1 MSGSASYS
9 SLLRR
14 SKLASLTPQ
23 IDQVY
28 TASSA
33 NRARANYGLKRP
45 LPALSPAAG
54 ARSPFVRITSLDS
67 PERRTSYRRATREQQ
82 YTRKWLEVDAGLA
95 SDALVDRPSLGLGGG
110 GGGSGEF
117 VQRKWDRLPVQSRFV
132 APGAPGAIQPLEQV
146 SQPTQ
151 SKPVPVPNFFALNP
165 AKFDRF
171 LGDLGARREEFRQ
184 FVLAEAKKLAEQTGG
199 AVAALDEADFD
210 LYAHAQRNPL
220 ELTRLVERFLRRS
233 PPADASPLAS
243 SPLPQVHPTLALQYA
258 TPTPLESAL
267 AAPIPGRLLASAP
280 DSTSRAGGFGKS
292 RHYNRPDV
300 YASVLSQIAPVPATA
315 TAGAAETNFFP
326 DVEGHRSNV
335 PGRATFRI
343 TPTINPVPYANQT
356 AIVTTKVRLGSHE
369 FRPPTA
375 EYEPALLKLRSVR
388 LNPTV
393 VPATAPSSFSASSST
408 PTPAARP
415 GSPAYSGALPR
426 DLASPSSSSSSSS
439 SFSVGRRSGGGARP
453 AAQSLSDLMGANKL
467 SSARSRQAAARRQEQ
482 QAAGGGGGGSR
493 RASRSPEQ
501 QAQYLEKRERYLG
514 AEAGAGAAGAG
525 VAGRNATGGKRKKQ
539 GAQGRK
545 ENRQQLMAALDALLE
560 K

>member
-14 SKLASLTPQ
+14 SKLASFTPQ

-45 LPALSPAAG
+45 VPALSPAAG

-82 YTRKWLEVDAGLA
+82 YTQKWLEVDAGLA
-95 SDALVDRPSLGLGGG
+95 SEALVDRPSLGLGS
-110 GGGSGEF
+110 GGSEH

-132 APGAPGAIQPLEQV
+132 APGAPGAIQPLELV
-146 SQPTQ
+146 SHPHQ
-151 SKPVPVPNFFALNP
+151 SKPHPVPNFFALDP

-171 LGDLGARREEFRQ
+171 LGDLGARRDEFRQ

-233 PPADASPLAS
+233 PAADASPLAS

-267 AAPIPGRLLASAP
+267 AAPIPGRLLAPAP
-280 DSTSRAGGFGKS
+280 DRSSRPGAFTRPKY
-292 RHYNRPDV
+292 YNRPDV
-300 YASVLSQIAPVPATA
+300 YASVLSQIAPVPSAA

-335 PGRATFRI
+335 PGRANFRI

-393 VPATAPSSFSASSST
+393 VPATAPSSLSASLST
-408 PTPAARP
+408 PAPAARP

-426 DLASPSSSSSSSS
+426 DLAFSSSSSSSAA
-439 SFSVGRRSGGGARP
+439 GRRTGGGGGAYGGARHVT
-453 AAQSLSDLMGANKL
+453 QSLSDLMGANTL
-467 SSARSRQAAARRQEQ
+467 SSSRSRQAAARRQEQ
-482 QAAGGGGGGSR
+482 QATGGGGGGGR
-493 RASRSPEQ
+493 RAGRSPEQ
-501 QAQYLEKRERYLG
+501 QVQYLEKRERYLG
-514 AEAGAGAAGAG
+514 AEAGAAGAG
-525 VAGRNATGGKRKKQ
+525 AGAGATGAGGKRKKQ

>member
-82 YTRKWLEVDAGLA
+82 YTQKWLEVDTGLA
-95 SDALVDRPSLGLGGG
+95 SEALVDRPSLGLGGA
-110 GGGSGEF
+110 GSGEF

-146 SQPTQ
+146 SQPQQQ
-151 SKPVPVPNFFALNP
+151 SKPHPVPNFFALNP

-171 LGDLGARREEFRQ
+171 LGDLGARRDEFRR

-199 AVAALDEADFD
+199 AVAALDETDFD

-233 PPADASPLAS
+233 PPADGSPLASS

-280 DSTSRAGGFGKS
+280 DSTSRLGGFGKP
-292 RHYNRPDV
+292 RLYNRPDV
-300 YASVLSQIAPVPATA
+300 YASVLSQIAPVPSAA

-335 PGRATFRI
+335 PGRANFRI

-393 VPATAPSSFSASSST
+393 VPPTASSSVSASSST

-426 DLASPSSSSSSSS
+426 DLASSSSSSSSA
-439 SFSVGRRSGGGARP
+439 GRRSGGGGAYGGARRVT
-453 AAQSLSDLMGANKL
+453 QSLSDLMGANQL

-482 QAAGGGGGGSR
+482 QAAGGGGGR

-514 AEAGAGAAGAG
+514 VEAGAGAAGATG
-525 VAGRNATGGKRKKQ
+525 TGRNATGGKRKKQ

>member
-82 YTRKWLEVDAGLA
+82 YTQKWLEVDTGLA
-95 SDALVDRPSLGLGGG
+95 SEALVDRPLLGLGGA
-110 GGGSGEF
+110 GSGEF

-146 SQPTQ
+146 SQPQQQ
-151 SKPVPVPNFFALNP
+151 SKPHPVPNFFALNP

-171 LGDLGARREEFRQ
+171 LGDLGARRDEFRR

-199 AVAALDEADFD
+199 AVAALDETDFD

-233 PPADASPLAS
+233 PPADGSPLASS

-280 DSTSRAGGFGKS
+280 DSTSRLGGFGKP
-292 RHYNRPDV
+292 RLYNRPDV
-300 YASVLSQIAPVPATA
+300 YASVLSQIAPVPSAA

-335 PGRATFRI
+335 PGRANFRI

-356 AIVTTKVRLGSHE
+356 AIVTTKVRLSSHE

-393 VPATAPSSFSASSST
+393 VPPTASSSVSASSST

-426 DLASPSSSSSSSS
+426 DLASSSSSSSSA
-439 SFSVGRRSGGGARP
+439 GRRSGGGGAYGGARRVT
-453 AAQSLSDLMGANKL
+453 QSLSDLMSANQL

-482 QAAGGGGGGSR
+482 QAAGGGGGR

-514 AEAGAGAAGAG
+514 VEAGAGAAGTTG
-525 VAGRNATGGKRKKQ
+525 TGRNATGGKRKKQ

>member
-1 MSGSASYS
+1 MSGPSSYS

-14 SKLASLTPQ
+14 SKLASWNPQ

-45 LPALSPAAG
+45 LPALAPAAG
-54 ARSPFVRITSLDS
+54 ARSPFVRITDLDS

-82 YTRKWLEVDAGLA
+82 YTKKWLEVDAGLA
-95 SDALVDRPSLGLGGG
+95 SEALVDRGALGYAYGDQAHRRW
-110 GGGSGEF
+110 E
-117 VQRKWDRLPVQSRFV
+117 RLPVQSRFV
-132 APGAPGAIQPLEQV
+132 APGTPGAIQPLDHL
-146 SQPTQ
+146 SSRPSSTAA
-151 SKPVPVPNFFALNP
+151 PAAAAAATVPNFFALTP

-171 LGDLGARREEFRQ
+171 LAELASRRDEFRQ

-199 AVAALDEADFD
+199 AVAGLDDADFD

-233 PPADASPLAS
+233 GSAQSTPPPTTS
-243 SPLPQVHPTLALQYA
+243 SPLSSLPVPHVHPTLALQYA

-267 AAPIPGRLLASAP
+267 AAPVPGRLLGPAP
-280 DSTSRAGGFGKS
+280 DGGSRGPGSFNSS
-292 RHYNRPDV
+292 RWNNRADV
-300 YASVLSQIAPVPATA
+300 YASVLSQVAPVPANA
-315 TAGAAETNFFP
+315 TGGAAETNFFP

-335 PGRATFRI
+335 PGRAHFRLA
-343 TPTINPVPYANQT
+343 PTVNPVPYANQT
-356 AIVTTKVRLGSHE
+356 AITLTKIRLGSHE

-393 VPATAPSSFSASSST
+393 VTSAPGGPSSSSSSSSLSSSS
-408 PTPAARP
+408 PSPAARP

-426 DLASPSSSSSSSS
+426 DLAGSSSAAA
-439 SFSVGRRSGGGARP
+439 GAKAR
-453 AAQSLSDLMGANKL
+453 SLSDLIGTNAL
-467 SSARSRQAAARRQEQ
+467 SSARSREMAAGRQHRRQT
-482 QAAGGGGGGSR
+482 
-493 RASRSPEQ
+493 RSPEE
-501 QAQYLEKRERYLG
+501 QAKWLEKRERYLG
-514 AEAGAGAAGAG
+514 SAAAAAEGGRGAGAGGAGAG
-525 VAGRNATGGKRKKQ
+525 KRKRQ
-539 GAQGRK
+539 GSQGRAEK
-545 ENRQQLMAALDALLE
+545 TKQLMAALDALLVE

>member
-14 SKLASLTPQ
+14 SKLASFTPQ

-95 SDALVDRPSLGLGGG
+95 SEALVDRPSLGLGGA
-110 GGGSGEF
+110 GGSGEF
-117 VQRKWDRLPVQSRFV
+117 VQRKWDRLPLQSRFV
-132 APGAPGAIQPLEQV
+132 APGAPGAVQPLDQV
-146 SQPTQ
+146 SQPNS
-151 SKPVPVPNFFALNP
+151 SKPHPVPNFFALNP

-171 LGDLGARREEFRQ
+171 LGDLGARRDEFRH
-184 FVLAEAKKLAEQTGG
+184 FVLAEANKLAEQMGG

-233 PPADASPLAS
+233 SPPPSVDAS

-267 AAPIPGRLLASAP
+267 AAPIPGRLLGSAP
-280 DSTSRAGGFGKS
+280 DGSSRPGAFTRPKY
-292 RHYNRPDV
+292 YNRPDV

-335 PGRATFRI
+335 PGRANFRI

-393 VPATAPSSFSASSST
+393 VPASAPSSVSASLST
-408 PTPAARP
+408 PAPAARP

-426 DLASPSSSSSSSS
+426 DLAASSSSSSA
-439 SFSVGRRSGGGARP
+439 GRRGARHVI
-453 AAQSLSDLMGANKL
+453 QSKSLSELMGAKTL
-467 SSARSRQAAARRQEQ
+467 SSSRSRQAAARRQEQ
-482 QAAGGGGGGSR
+482 QTAGGR

-514 AEAGAGAAGAG
+514 AEADAGTGATGK
-525 VAGRNATGGKRKKQ
+525 NATGAGGKRKKQ

>member
-82 YTRKWLEVDAGLA
+82 YTQKWLEVDTGLA
-95 SDALVDRPSLGLGGG
+95 SDALVDRPSLGLGGAG
-110 GGGSGEF
+110 GGEF

-132 APGAPGAIQPLEQV
+132 APGAPGAIQPLELV
-146 SQPTQ
+146 SQPNQ
-151 SKPVPVPNFFALNP
+151 SKLHPVPNFFALNP

-171 LGDLGARREEFRQ
+171 LGDLGARRDKFRQ

-220 ELTRLVERFLRRS
+220 ELTRLVERFLRRF

-280 DSTSRAGGFGKS
+280 ESSSRLGGFGKP

-300 YASVLSQIAPVPATA
+300 YASILSQIAPVPSAA

-335 PGRATFRI
+335 PGRANFRI

-393 VPATAPSSFSASSST
+393 VPASAPSSNSASSST
-408 PTPAARP
+408 PAPAARP

-426 DLASPSSSSSSSS
+426 DLASSSS
-439 SFSVGRRSGGGARP
+439 SFSSAGRRSGGGGAYGGARQVT
-453 AAQSLSDLMGANKL
+453 QSLSDLMGANQL

-482 QAAGGGGGGSR
+482 QAAGGGGGR

-514 AEAGAGAAGAG
+514 AEAGAGAGAT
-525 VAGRNATGGKRKKQ
+525 GRNATGGKRKKQ